1 MRKTLA
7 FMLGLTLAV
16 GIALGMIG
24 TQVLNAQYAQQQEP
38 IKRTVLLKTD
48 LQGYEGQEG
57 YLVMVDIAP
66 GTRVPKHYHPGPVFA
81 YVLSGGGT
89 WQAVGDGTPPKTLKE
104 GSGLY
109 IEPKQV
115 HEEVAGPSG
124 EKVIAVFIA
133 PKGMP
138 LTIPVK

>member
-1 MRKTLA
+1 MRRALA
-7 FMLGLTLAV
+7 LMLGLTLAV

-24 TQVLNAQYAQQQEP
+24 TQLLNAQQKQEP

-48 LQGYEGQEG
+48 LQGYEGQVG
-57 YLVMVDIAP
+57 YQVMVDIAP
-66 GTRVPKHYHPGPVFA
+66 GAKVSKHYHPGPVFV

-89 WQAVGDGTPPKTLKE
+89 WQPVGNGAPAKTLKP
-104 GSGLY
+104 GSTLY